1 MGNLKKGDRIRLTL
15 EADVL
20 YGSSFGV
27 DLAVP
32 AVAGGQFTIR
42 EREFSDVEFEKIEPP
57 VETFGPG
64 TYVHSKA
71 VPRYRYLILE
81 DGYVDLTNNKYEP
94 YNPPFT
100 SDYYVK
106 INPGD

>member
-42 EREFSDVEFEKIEPP
+42 EREFSDVEFEKVEPP
-57 VETFGPG
+57 VEVF
-64 TYVHSKA
+64 K
-71 VPRYRYLILE
+71 
-81 DGYVDLTNNKYEP
+81 
-94 YNPPFT
+94 
-100 SDYYVK
+100 
-106 INPGD
+106 PGDVVRIEETRPISKTKTWRVLDQVQAGKGQAVEADLEVEAAGASSNT

>member
-42 EREFSDVEFEKIEPP
+42 ELHFPDVEFEKIEPP

-64 TYVHSKA
+64 TYVYSKA
-71 VPRYRYLILE
+71 VPCYKYLVLRE
-81 DGYVDLTNNKYEP
+81 GYADLTNNKYEP
-94 YNPPFT
+94 HNSPFT
-100 SDYYVK
+100 SAHYVK

>member
-42 EREFSDVEFEKIEPP
+42 EREFSDVEFEKVEPP
-57 VETFGPG
+57 VEVFKPGDVVRHKTARRFTFALGKYG
-64 TYVHSKA
+64 
-71 VPRYRYLILE
+71 YLDIVNGVWNDRPNE
-81 DGYVDLTNNKYEP
+81 FTSESYEKVDL
-94 YNPPFT
+94 
-100 SDYYVK
+100 D
-106 INPGD
+106 